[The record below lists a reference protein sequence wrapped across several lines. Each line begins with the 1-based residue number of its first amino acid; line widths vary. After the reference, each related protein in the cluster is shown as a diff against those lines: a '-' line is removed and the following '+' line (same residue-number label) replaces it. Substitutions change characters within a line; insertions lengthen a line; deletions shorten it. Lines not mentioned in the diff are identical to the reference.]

1 MKENFGVPQV
11 PANNN
16 ELLAEVEGDSEKYEE
31 YVRLRD
37 EAPAAVHA
45 ELELMLGGVLET
57 ADPSKVYE
65 AAQQLF
71 DQYAANADGPGNVNR
86 MKAKVA
92 GLIAEKL
99 KPLVVAMQEIEVLK
113 RQFPEI
119 PLPDFANDNGAPQAA
134 AA

>member
-11 PANNN
+11 SANDH
-16 ELLAEVEGDSEKYEE
+16 ELLAEVEGDSKKYEE

-45 ELELMLGGVLET
+45 ELELMLGCALET
-57 ADPSKVYE
+57 AHPTKVYE

-99 KPLVVAMQEIEVLK
+99 KPMVVAMQEIEVLK

-119 PLPDFANDNGAPQAA
+119 PLPDFANDNHLSVKTAA
-134 AA
+134 